1 MRGVVAA
8 IWIKR
13 ARGGPMDRV
22 ERAELVAG
30 RGVAGSADA
39 GGKRQVTIIEQDMW
53 DELMRET
60 GGSVDPSARRANVL
74 VRGVSLRDSRGKVLL
89 LGSCRVRVHGE
100 TRPCEQMD
108 DALPGL
114 REAMKRPWGGGAFAE
129 ILTGGALQVGDQAEW
144 ELPDSEPR

>member
-13 ARGGPMDRV
+13 AVKGPMDPV
-22 ERAELVAG
+22 KEAELIPG
-30 RGVAGSADA
+30 RGVVGNADQ
-39 GGKRQVTIIEQDMW
+39 GGKRQVTLIEQEMW

-60 GGSVDPSARRANVL
+60 GGSISPSARRANLL
-74 VRGVSLRDSRGKVLL
+74 VKGLSLVDSRGKIARV
-89 LGSCRVRVHGE
+89 GSCRLRIHGE

-108 DALPGL
+108 EALPGL

-129 ILTGGALQVGDQAEW
+129 VLEGGRIRQGDEISW
-144 ELPDSEPR
+144 EPA